1 MAGSTAL
8 RALILDYGNVLT
20 HVQRD
25 HWFEAMA
32 AELGAP
38 GDRLR
43 DAYWRHRHAYDA
55 GLSAHEDTS
64 MSMSRSI
71 IGLATSPSG
80 RPTAPATRRQ

>member
-25 HWFEAMA
+25 HWFEVMA

-38 GDRLR
+38 DDRFR
-43 DAYWRHRHAYDA
+43 DAY
-55 GLSAHEDTS
+55 
-64 MSMSRSI
+64 
-71 IGLATSPSG
+71 
-80 RPTAPATRRQ
+80 